1 MAKILFVSSSLLGA
15 LYPSVELARRILRAG
30 HRVSFTTFAAG
41 RSVVEENGIDFL
53 PLDQSRYEALLAQDS
68 KCGTLA
74 RLRRL
79 ESRRRKAMDS
89 LAVSD
94 LVQAVERL
102 TPDLILINGEMHEH
116 IIALSASGVPM
127 ALLNSFVSI
136 WRRPGL
142 PPPHCLARPGIG
154 FKGSRAGIWLL
165 WQSLRLKKRWRTLL
179 LAARRVGCDRVSILR
194 RLALESGFDFDNET
208 DDEQWLMPFTY
219 RRLPVL
225 SLRALEFEFEHQ
237 PPESVHYVGPML
249 LENRGDARVSKNVSA
264 DLEAIFEDCHRT
276 PRTLIYAGFGSFFS
290 AHLELVRRLVDAVA
304 KREDWELVVSLGG
317 KLDPAELGSL
327 PERVHAF
334 DWLPQPDVLQH
345 ADVAVVHGGI
355 NTVDECVLNRVPML
369 VYCGFE
375 TDMAGTTSR
384 IVHHGIGIAGDAKRD
399 SQQAIQEQIERL
411 LREPR
416 YRRALNELR
425 SRYVAY
431 AENQVAESTV
441 ESLLDRARAEC
452 TS

>member
-1 MAKILFVSSSLLGA
+1 MAKILFVSGGVLGT
-15 LYPSVELARRILRAG
+15 LYPSVELARRIARTG
-30 HRVSFTTFAAG
+30 HRVSFSTFDAG
-41 RSVVEENGIDFL
+41 RSIVEENKIDFL
-53 PLDQSRYEALLAQDS
+53 PLDQSRYEAFLAKDS

-79 ESRRRKAMDS
+79 EERRRKAMAS

-94 LVQAVERL
+94 LAQSVKRL
-102 TPDLILINGEMHEH
+102 GPDLILIDGEMHEH

-142 PPPHCLARPGIG
+142 PPPHCLVRPDIG
-154 FKGSRAGIWLL
+154 LKGSRAGIWLL
-165 WQSLRLKKRWRTLL
+165 WQSLRLKKRWRTLV
-179 LAARRVGCDRVSILR
+179 LAARRVGCDRVSLLR
-194 RLALESGFDFDNET
+194 RLARESGFEFDNET

-237 PPESVHYVGPML
+237 PPKSVHYVGPML
-249 LENRGDARVSKNVSA
+249 LENRGDARVSKKVRAN
-264 DLEAIFEDCHRT
+264 LEGIFEDCRRSR
-276 PRTLIYAGFGSFFS
+276 RTLIYAGFGSFFS
-290 AHLELVRRLVDAVA
+290 ADPQLVRRLVAAVA

-375 TDMAGTTSR
+375 TDMAGITSR
-384 IVHHGIGIAGDAKRD
+384 IVHHGIGIAGDAKKD

-416 YRRALNELR
+416 HRRALDKLR

-431 AENQVAESTV
+431 AENLVAESTV
-441 ESLLDRARAEC
+441 ESLLDRPRAEC